1 MLAVGEA
8 IAAVR
13 VRQNRGC
20 TFADIHSL
28 PVLPILQNQTAIG
41 WFSQLKPNFIAANTT
56 PELKI

>member
-28 PVLPILQNQTAIG
+28 PVLPILQN
-41 WFSQLKPNFIAANTT
+41 
-56 PELKI
+56 